1 MCQRCSLSSAEV
13 SKAFTCLADP
23 HKRAYYD
30 RTGHEDSSAA
40 AAAQRQQGG
49 MGPGMQFQGEMSPED
64 LFNMMFGGGMGGF
77 GMGPMHFGG
86 FRGHPQFRQRRQHH
100 QQQQEESPQQQDA
113 RQRFGGGSAPLS
125 LQRAVQ
131 WVTAHPMRAMFVA
144 TTLMQMIPLLFAFIG
159 WIWWVG
165 LIGVPAWFVSREVT
179 MFSQRR
185 IYQPLQHI
193 AVCVATVEYLLP
205 YAEWYIGICAPVA
218 LVSQQLQRL
227 IVEWSRTL
235 AQ

>member
-1 MCQRCSLSSAEV
+1 M

-23 HKRAYYD
+23 QKRAFYD

-40 AAAQRQQGG
+40 AAAQAQRRGG
-49 MGPGMQFQGEMSPED
+49 MGPGMQFQGDISPED

-86 FRGHPQFRQRRQHH
+86 FRGHPQFHQRRHPQQQEGH
-100 QQQQEESPQQQDA
+100 QQQQDP

-125 LQRAVQ
+125 LQGVFQ
-131 WVTAHPMRAMFVA
+131 WVTAHPMRAVFVA
-144 TTLMQMIPLLFAFIG
+144 TTLMQILPLLLAFIG
-159 WIWWVG
+159 WIWWVAM
-165 LIGVPAWFVSREVT
+165 IGVPAYFVSREVT

-185 IYQPLQHI
+185 IYQPLQSI
-193 AVCVATVEYLLP
+193 ASLVALMQSLHP
-205 YAEWYIGICAPVA
+205 YAVWYLDVCAPVA
-218 LVSQQLQRL
+218 AVGQQLQRL
-227 IVEWSRTL
+227 LIEWGRTL

>member
-1 MCQRCSLSSAEV
+1 MTCTEV

-23 HKRAYYD
+23 QKRAYYD

-49 MGPGMQFQGEMSPED
+49 TGNGMHFQGDVSPED

-86 FRGHPQFRQRRQHH
+86 VRGHPQFRQRRNH
-100 QQQQEESPQQQDA
+100 QQQQQGEQPQQQDA

-131 WVTAHPMRAMFVA
+131 WATGHPMRALFVV
-144 TTLMQMIPLLFAFIG
+144 TTLMQMIPLLLAFIG
-159 WIWWVG
+159 WIWWVAV
-165 LIGVPAWFVSREVT
+165 IGVPAWFISREVT

-185 IYQPLQHI
+185 VYQPLQYI
-193 AVCVATVEYLLP
+193 AVLVAMMQYLNP
-205 YAEWYIGICAPVA
+205 YAVWYLGMCAPVA
-218 LVSQQLQRL
+218 AISQQMQRL
-227 IVEWSRTL
+227 LVEWGRTL